1 MKLKRK
7 KRKTS
12 IIVPIASMGDI
23 AFLLIIFFMLSSNFI
38 KETNV
43 ELEEAESMDIEE
55 LEMSSI
61 SIAVDENAVI
71 WVDGEQCH
79 IDSLE
84 AITQNKLATQ
94 NKKTVMLKIDK
105 NLRHEQY
112 GKVLMELS
120 KAGAEIALVGKQI
133 KE

>member
-1 MKLKRK
+1 
-7 KRKTS
+7 
-12 IIVPIASMGDI
+12 MGDI

-43 ELEEAESMDIEE
+43 DLDEAESVDIVEIE
-55 LEMSSI
+55 QSSI
-61 SIAVDENAVI
+61 SIAVDKDAVI
-71 WVDGEQCH
+71 WVDGQECSL
-79 IDSLE
+79 DSLQARAE
-84 AITQNKLATQ
+84 EKLAAQ